1 MAAAS
6 SILRSATAPKHRASS
21 RCGSYDVP
29 LNLLLKASAQ
39 TLDVASH
46 VDTTVWMTYG
56 RGSVN
61 RSIAQFVQHFE
72 SLRQSSEAW
81 RNLSH
86 FSLDTTLKRCLV
98 DLATAHLEP
107 ADIVCDPLV

>member
-61 RSIAQFVQHFE
+61 SSIATVVRMIPIGDKGE
-72 SLRQSSEAW
+72 IPRGN
-81 RNLSH
+81 RVV
-86 FSLDTTLKRCLV
+86 LV
-98 DLATAHLEP
+98 IETAQ
-107 ADIVCDPLV
+107 